1 MNNLLRLENE
11 KSKMYKHMHS
21 FNTNCTIDG
30 ALLYVCDLFMEILTR
45 D

>member
-1 MNNLLRLENE
+1 MNNLLILENE

-21 FNTNCTIDG
+21 FNTNCITDG
-30 ALLYVCDLFMEILTR
+30 ALWYVCDLFMEILTR